1 MKTEAISHLVEEHR
15 EIGRVLD
22 AFENFLRESRERCK
36 NTGLDV
42 LLEPRQLW
50 AILDYLSEHLL
61 MRHEEKE
68 ELCVLPALARHG
80 LSWSDTDLQH
90 TRQEHRHVRYLM
102 RVLRQAV
109 HQTRSWSADDC
120 RHFHGTG
127 DDLVAFLRRHM
138 SAEERHLFGKLD
150 ADLSPAEDA
159 DMVAEMLEIDRDF
172 LAMPDAQKLHAAG
185 EEFQRKY
192 AQARS
197 R

>member
-1 MKTEAISHLVEEHR
+1 MPAIPRRCVARVTPHHCIQCANAPSGTGRTLATPRWERATEAAGPDTSCGAKQASSRGFFDEPLERGKVMKTEAISHLVEEHR

-90 TRQEHRHVRYLM
+90 TRQE
-102 RVLRQAV
+102 
-109 HQTRSWSADDC
+109 
-120 RHFHGTG
+120 
-127 DDLVAFLRRHM
+127 
-138 SAEERHLFGKLD
+138 
-150 ADLSPAEDA
+150 
-159 DMVAEMLEIDRDF
+159 
-172 LAMPDAQKLHAAG
+172 
-185 EEFQRKY
+185 
-192 AQARS
+192 
-197 R
+197 